1 MAKKKSGK
9 EKDEHSNPE
18 EDTLFR
24 TAVPGVKPLN
34 VRSRH
39 AGKSLPAHKAR
50 STRTDERAALRESLR
65 TAADSDAIE
74 TGDKL
79 VFQRPQVTRHVF
91 RQLRRGNYPIQ
102 NEIDLHGMTA
112 AEARDMLTDFIA
124 ECSAAGLKCVRVI
137 HGKGLGSGPDGPVL
151 KKGVNHWL
159 RQWEQVLAFCSTQP
173 QHGGTGAIYVLLRR

>member
-9 EKDEHSNPE
+9 EKNQHSNSE

-24 TAVPGVKPLN
+24 TAVSGVKPLSA
-34 VRSRH
+34 RGRH
-39 AGKSLPAHKAR
+39 FEKSPPAHKVL
-50 STRTDERAALRESLR
+50 STRADERAALRESPI
-65 TAADSDAIE
+65 TGADFDAIE

-91 RQLRRGNYPIQ
+91 RQLRRGRYPIQ
-102 NEIDLHGMTA
+102 DEIDLHGMNA
-112 AEARDMLTDFIA
+112 AEAHDMLTDFIA
-124 ECSAAGLKCVRVI
+124 GCSAAGLKCVRVI

-151 KKGVNHWL
+151 KTRVNHWL